1 MFKSFFSMKK
11 KLEHEAHRAQ
21 RKKNADETDRGKNKK
36 TIIKIGRN
44 GFCHHNSLSSAGA
57 NKIS

>member
-1 MFKSFFSMKK
+1 MKK